1 MQFSFVSHLLSH
13 LDRKKKN
20 SKFDLPDV
28 RVAQR
33 TSDRSACDLPPH
45 PGGDDKCLYSQFF
58 SKSRAKFYKSRSQE
72 KTLLRRPEFFLLR
85 SPPDRA
91 RSVLTYRSMC
101 PVAGQYR
108 PAVGVFSTSGFHRF
122 FATKPVSSETS
133 KAERWSN
140 LATIV
145 LLGTRGP

>member
-1 MQFSFVSHLLSH
+1 MCDENMPDFSSKLLPAVGRTLTSYGC
-13 LDRKKKN
+13 
-20 SKFDLPDV
+20 FAY
-28 RVAQR
+28 VARQ
-33 TSDRSACDLPPH
+33 
-45 PGGDDKCLYSQFF
+45 SQIINE
-58 SKSRAKFYKSRSQE
+58 SLWPKVYKGRSQE
-72 KTLLRRPEFFLLR
+72 KTLLRRPQFFLLR

-140 LATIV
+140 LA
-145 LLGTRGP
+145 

>member
-1 MQFSFVSHLLSH
+1 MLAPSLQLIEAQFMHYNGIPASL
-13 LDRKKKN
+13 N
-20 SKFDLPDV
+20 
-28 RVAQR
+28 
-33 TSDRSACDLPPH
+33 TE
-45 PGGDDKCLYSQFF
+45 KC
-58 SKSRAKFYKSRSQE
+58 KEEPNAAAKFYKSRSQE
-72 KTLLRRPEFFLLR
+72 KTPLPRPEFFLLR
-85 SPPDRA
+85 SPLDRA

-101 PVAGQYR
+101 SGVGPCNPV
-108 PAVGVFSTSGFHRF
+108 VWIFSTSGFHHF